1 MANKKRLIDANALE
15 CALKDTHIG
24 LAIDKGKMFR
34 LIENAPTVDAV
45 EVVRCK
51 DCRHYV
57 LHALA
62 CRNEHMNGV
71 IAMDGFCSYGERK
84 DNG

>member
-1 MANKKRLIDANALE
+1 MILDL
-15 CALKDTHIG
+15 CAVTCTIAFVFMTWVVIRDSQK
-24 LAIDKGKMFR
+24 
-34 LIENAPTVDAV
+34 N

-51 DCRHYV
+51 DCKHYV

-71 IAMDGFCSYGERK
+71 INIDGFCSYGERK
-84 DNG
+84 EG